1 MCGTNAMTE
10 AELRLILQE
19 GEGYRL
25 EFKENVGNLER
36 EMVAFANGSGGRIL
50 LGINDLR
57 QTSGITITNELKSRV
72 QDIANNCEPRVRVE
86 LEEFENVLIIHVREG
101 VDKPY
106 HCGSGFYLRVGP
118 NSQKLRRD
126 EIIEFL
132 KSEGKVRF
140 EDMVSNRFLFEEHF
154 DPTKLRDFLRRA
166 GITAVLEPGATLVNL
181 GVAERQEG
189 KVLVNNAG
197 VLLFAR
203 NLADIYFHTV
213 VTCALYKGTEKVNVL
228 DRKDF
233 NSDIVS
239 SVENAMVF
247 LKQHLRL
254 AYEFTGATR
263 RKEVPEIPYDALREA
278 VINAVIHRDYFERG
292 ANVMVEIFDDRV
304 EITNP
309 GGLPKGLKPEEFG
322 TKSVLRNPILADLFH
337 RAGYIER
344 MGTGI
349 GRMRELM
356 DKAGLPPMKFGFTA
370 FFTVT
375 FQRPTQVAQIQTVDA
390 ADRIRRV
397 IDDAMS
403 EGISGGIS
411 EGIKERLAWIL
422 EQILHAGSILR
433 RDIEQQFSVS
443 RQTAE
448 RYLALLK
455 RSGLTRFEGS
465 RKTGS
470 YVLTDKGKALLKELG
485 K

>member
-1 MCGTNAMTE
+1 MTE

-57 QTSGITITNELKSRV
+57 QTSGIAITNELKSRV

-86 LEEFENVLIIHVREG
+86 LEEFENVLIVHVREG
-101 VDKPY
+101 TDKPY
-106 HCGSGFYLRVGP
+106 HCAGGFFLRVGP
-118 NSQKLRRD
+118 NSQKLRRN

-132 KSEGKVRF
+132 KAEGKVRF
-140 EDMVSNRFLFEEHF
+140 EDMVSNRFLFDEHF
-154 DPTKLRDFLRRA
+154 DPTKLREFLRRA

-213 VTCALYKGTEKVNVL
+213 VTCALYKGIEKVNVL

-263 RKEVPEIPYDALREA
+263 RKEVPEIPHDALREA

-322 TKSVLRNPILADLFH
+322 TKSVLRNPLLADLFH

-356 DKAGLPPMKFGFTA
+356 AKAGLPPMKFGFTA
-370 FFTVT
+370 FFTAT
-375 FQRPTQVAQIQTVDA
+375 FLRPKPKETGQLAETF
-390 ADRIRRV
+390 RIKF
-397 IDDAMS
+397 
-403 EGISGGIS
+403 
-411 EGIKERLAWIL
+411 GIKFGIKGKRATRVADLLWRISSGVQVTAHEYASDAHVSARAVEKDILLLRQRGLIER
-422 EQILHAGSILR
+422 Q
-433 RDIEQQFSVS
+433 
-443 RQTAE
+443 
-448 RYLALLK
+448 
-455 RSGLTRFEGS
+455 GS

-470 YVLTDKGKALLKELG
+470 YVLTDKGRALLKELG

>member
-1 MCGTNAMTE
+1 MTE
-10 AELRLILQE
+10 AELRLVLQE
-19 GEGYRL
+19 GEGYRI
-25 EFKENVGNLER
+25 EFKEGIGNIER
-36 EMVAFANGSGGRIL
+36 ELVAFANGSGGRVF

-57 QTSGITITNELKSRV
+57 EVRGVAVTNELKSRV
-72 QDIANNCEPRVRVE
+72 QDLANNCEPRVKVV

-132 KSEGKVRF
+132 KSEGKIRF
-140 EDMVSNRFLFEEHF
+140 EDMVNSRFDFDAHF
-154 DPTKLRDFLRRA
+154 DPAKLREFLGRA
-166 GITAVLEPGATLVNL
+166 GITAVLEPTTTLANL

-189 KVLVNNAG
+189 KVLLNNAG
-197 VLLFAR
+197 VMLFSR
-203 NLADIYFHTV
+203 NLADIYFHTA
-213 VTCALYKGTEKVNVL
+213 VTCALYKGTDKVNVL

-233 NSDIVS
+233 NTDLMS
-239 SVENAMVF
+239 SVESTMVF

-254 AYEFTGATR
+254 AYEFTGTTR

-309 GGLPKGLKPEEFG
+309 GGLPKGLTPEEFG
-322 TKSVLRNPILADLFH
+322 TRSVLRNPMVADLFH

-349 GRMRELM
+349 GRMRNLVAE
-356 DKAGLPPMKFGFTA
+356 AGLPPMKFGFSA
-370 FFTVT
+370 FFAAT
-375 FQRPTQVAQIQTVDA
+375 FQRPKVPKL
-390 ADRIRRV
+390 ADLKETFRTRF
-397 IDDAMS
+397 
-403 EGISGGIS
+403 
-411 EGIKERLAWIL
+411 GIKFGIKGGRAARIADLLELVSSGAQTSARSFASGRHVSARAVEKDIL
-422 EQILHAGSILR
+422 LLR
-433 RDIEQQFSVS
+433 QHGLIEHQ
-443 RQTAE
+443 
-448 RYLALLK
+448 
-455 RSGLTRFEGS
+455 GS

-485 K
+485 